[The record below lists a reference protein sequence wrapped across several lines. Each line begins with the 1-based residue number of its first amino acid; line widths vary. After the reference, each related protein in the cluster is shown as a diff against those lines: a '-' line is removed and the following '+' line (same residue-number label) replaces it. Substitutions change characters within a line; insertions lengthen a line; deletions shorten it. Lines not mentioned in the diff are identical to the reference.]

1 MQNYF
6 ELFDLKTSF
15 FVDDEALKKS
25 LPGTSYKVSS

>member
-15 FVDDEALKKS
+15 FVDDEALKKAYQA
-25 LPGTSYKVSS
+25 PSYKVSS